1 MRKIFTILTIL
12 LLSTPFSLLAQ
23 NRTISGVVKDS
34 ETGLSI
40 PGATVMVKENNGIG
54 ASTDL
59 EGKFTLSVPPLAANL
74 IIRSVG
80 YTEMEVSI
88 GTSTSLTINLSPE
101 DFDLDAVVIS
111 ASRRQEK
118 ILDAPAS
125 ISLITTEQLKN
136 TVAITPMAN
145 IKGVPGVDIVNTG
158 LIQTNVVVR
167 GFNNIFSGSLL
178 MMVDNRYCAVPS
190 LRANV
195 ATFIPTD
202 NADLERIEILR
213 GPASAL
219 YGPNCSNGVVHM
231 ITKSPLSQEK
241 KYMTTASVGLG
252 FRSKISDTIL
262 ISNPLFSDDLAADN
276 YGIQIKIFR

>member
-118 ILDAPAS
+118 ILDAPDRKS
-125 ISLITTEQLKN
+125 
-136 TVAITPMAN
+136 
-145 IKGVPGVDIVNTG
+145 
-158 LIQTNVVVR
+158 VV
-167 GFNNIFSGSLL
+167 
-178 MMVDNRYCAVPS
+178 
-190 LRANV
+190 
-195 ATFIPTD
+195 
-202 NADLERIEILR
+202 
-213 GPASAL
+213 
-219 YGPNCSNGVVHM
+219 
-231 ITKSPLSQEK
+231 
-241 KYMTTASVGLG
+241 
-252 FRSKISDTIL
+252 
-262 ISNPLFSDDLAADN
+262 
-276 YGIQIKIFR
+276 